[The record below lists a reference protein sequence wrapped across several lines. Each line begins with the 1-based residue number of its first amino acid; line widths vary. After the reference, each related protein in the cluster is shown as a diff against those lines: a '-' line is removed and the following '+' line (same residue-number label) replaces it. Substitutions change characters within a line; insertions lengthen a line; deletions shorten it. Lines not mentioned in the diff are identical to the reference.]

1 MRTKDFIRNEWAN
14 YADYDNRRSLPN
26 VMDGLKITQRKAMYA
41 AIKMP
46 KNSKPVRVSQFASE
60 ASKETAYHHGE
71 RSMISTVVKLAQDYP
86 GSNNYP
92 LLEKHGQFGSRLTH
106 ESAAPRYIYTKLHD
120 NWDILFD
127 KEDQNIVEYL
137 YDDEDKIEP
146 KFFIPTLPV
155 VLLNGADGVGNGFK
169 SFILPY
175 SKESVIKGLK
185 ELIKYNK
192 VKTKLIPYIKGFTG
206 KTTKDDKQVVFEGVI
221 TVKNLSTLVI
231 SEIPPS
237 YDNEK
242 YKIFLNK
249 LVYSGFIKDYNNK
262 STEDKWEWE
271 IKCNRSV
278 AELDNATLLDKFG
291 LIYKTTEN
299 FVGWGVDDTA
309 PITFNSPEELLEYWY
324 NERLKLYEK
333 SIKYQIDTK
342 TKEIIVLD
350 LKIKF
355 IKWCVANDFK
365 KLTKIQFVEA
375 IIKNI
380 KGLTDELAQ
389 DFINT
394 PIFRITADEVKKLEN
409 KLDEAVDSL
418 DMLEKLTA
426 IDAFKECI
434 NRM

>member
-1 MRTKDFIRNEWAN
+1 MQIKDFIRNDWAA
-14 YADYDNRRSLPN
+14 YADYDNRRSLPHI
-26 VMDGLKITQRKAMYA
+26 MDGLKTTQRKVLYTASMR
-41 AIKMP
+41 P
-46 KNSKPVRVSQFASE
+46 KNEKPVRVSQFASDVI
-60 ASKETAYHHGE
+60 KETAYHHGE
-71 RSMISTVVKLAQDYP
+71 RSMISTVMGLAQDYP

-92 LLEKHGQFGSRLTH
+92 LLEKHGQFGTRLSH
-106 ESAAPRYIYTKLHD
+106 EGAAARYIHTKLHD
-120 NWDILFD
+120 NWHRYF
-127 KEDQNIVEYL
+127 KPEDQEIVEQL
-137 YDDEDKIEP
+137 YDDDEKIEP
-146 KFFIPTLPV
+146 KYFIPVLPML
-155 VLLNGADGVGNGFK
+155 LLNGADGVGNGFK
-169 SFILPY
+169 SFMLPY

-192 VKTKLIPYIKGFTG
+192 VKTKLIPCIKGFTG

-278 AELDNATLLDKFG
+278 AELDSATLLDKFG

-309 PITFNSPEELLEYWY
+309 PITFTSPEELLEYWY

-365 KLTKIQFVEA
+365 KLTKLQFVEA
-375 IIKNI
+375 VIKNI

-394 PIFRITADEVKKLEN
+394 PIFRITSDEIKKLEG
-409 KLDEAVDSL
+409 KLDEAVDLL
-418 DMLEKLTA
+418 DVLEKLTA
-426 IDAFKECI
+426 IDAFLECI
-434 NRM
+434 NKM